1 MIAIPQDEENE
12 IEEQKLIEQKNRGEI
27 LIPQHKLLIKSFCLA
42 IIMIILISSWYF
54 KRNNSLD
61 SIEKIKENINVNKTN
76 LSIIINSFNEKNDL
90 ISLFNKILT
99 KKIEYSEIILTTNY
113 FVNYSKLKDQEKECE
128 QKNIST
134 KYIEYKKNT
143 NTVKMRLDSASRANS
158 DYLIFID
165 PEELLS
171 FDILDGYIKI
181 IKDNPDIDI
190 IQYDLDF
197 DRIENKKI
205 IYQPQIFESL
215 FYSRDSL
222 AYNHFHINGKIFKRE
237 LLVNATNNL
246 KALYLEQS
254 DKYYDE
260 IMIISLVFKQANT
273 FIKLKKQTSCISS
286 KCQKNLF
293 RSYKYD
299 AKILKDTVLFVRF
312 LFEYTGEDK
321 VQEKRMATQ
330 VFNEL
335 LISKGIK
342 YFYNNELFK
351 LINDT
356 IDLYVNCDLIN
367 DIDKNQIINY
377 RKGIR
382 K

>member
-237 LLVNATNNL
+237 LFVNANNNL

-273 FIKLKKQTSCISS
+273 FIKLKKQTSCNSG

-299 AKILKDTVLFVRF
+299 AKILKDTILFVRF

-342 YFYNNELFK
+342 YFYNNELFI

-367 DIDKNQIINY
+367 DMDKKQIINY